1 MKKLLMLGGS
11 HLQIPAIKKARELGH
26 YVITCDYLEDNPGHQ
41 FAHEYYNVS
50 TTDKEAVLELA
61 TRLKIDGIVCYVAD
75 SGASTVAYV
84 AEKLGLP
91 SYPSKSIDILTNK
104 DKFREFQKENGFN
117 IPRAKGYSSYEEA
130 EVDFHNFK
138 MPVMIKPV
146 DSSGSKGISKIDNI
160 ELLKEKVSGALNHS
174 RAKRFL
180 IEEYIENYGPH
191 VGGDGFCVNGQ
202 LVFRCFSNEYFSNDR
217 LNPFVSIL
225 ATWPYIM
232 PERIQNKIHDEIQRV
247 LSLLNMQ
254 TGALN
259 FDIRVDSEENVYII
273 EMAPRNGGEWNPHA
287 IKHAT
292 GVDLIEYTI
301 KAALG
306 EDCSDLKMIVPN
318 GYWASYVLN
327 SPNNGVLKVIEIEEE
342 FRGNNIVEFDSVVN
356 KGEKIFALSG
366 SHEKVGIMILKFNS
380 VKEMNTKMSNIE
392 KFVKVIVE
400 PPSIEKVI
408 NIK

>member
-11 HLQIPAIKKARELGH
+11 QSQIPAIKKARELGH

-41 FAHEYYNVS
+41 FSNEYYNVS
-50 TTDKEAVLELA
+50 ITDKDAVLELA
-61 TRLKIDGIVCYVAD
+61 KKLKVDGIVCYVAD
-75 SGASTVAYV
+75 SGAETVAYV

-91 SYPSKSIDILTNK
+91 SYSTKSIDILTNK
-104 DKFREFQKENGFN
+104 DKFRLFQQENGFN

-130 EVDFHNFK
+130 KDDFYNFK

-160 ELLKEKVSGALNHS
+160 EQLKDKVANAMNHS
-174 RAKRFL
+174 RTKRFI

-191 VGGDGFCVNGQ
+191 VGGDGFCVNSK
-202 LVFRCFSNEYFSNDR
+202 LVFRCFSNEYFSTNR

-225 ATWPYIM
+225 ATWPYVM

-259 FDIRVDSEENVYII
+259 FDIRVDAEENVYII
-273 EMAPRNGGEWNPHA
+273 EMAPRNGGDLNPNA
-287 IKHAT
+287 IKYAT

-306 EDCSDLKMIVPN
+306 EDCSGLKMIHPK
-318 GYWASYVLN
+318 GYWATYVLD
-327 SPNNGVLKVIEIEEE
+327 SPNNGVLKAIEIEEE
-342 FRGNNIVEFDSVVN
+342 FRKNNIVKFDAVVN
-356 KGEKIFALSG
+356 KGERIYALSG
-366 SHEKVGIMILKFNS
+366 SHEKIGIMILKFASLN
-380 VKEMNTKMSNIE
+380 EMENKIDNIGDL
-392 KFVKVIVE
+392 VKVISE
-400 PPSIEKVI
+400 ESTVI
-408 NIK
+408 NI

>member
-11 HLQIPAIKKARELGH
+11 YLQIPAIKKARELGH

-50 TTDKEAVLELA
+50 TTDKEAVLKLA
-61 TRLKIDGIVCYVAD
+61 KKLKIDGIVCYVVD
-75 SGASTVAYV
+75 SGAATVAYV

-91 SYPSKSIDILTNK
+91 SYSSKSIDILTNK
-104 DKFREFQKENGFN
+104 DKFRQFQQENGFN
-117 IPRAKGYSSYEEA
+117 IPRARGYSSYEEA
-130 EVDFHNFK
+130 EVDFQNFK

-160 ELLKEKVSGALNHS
+160 GLLKEKVSNALNHS

-180 IEEYIENYGPH
+180 IEEYIENHGPH
-191 VGGDGFCVNGQ
+191 VGGDGFCVNGK

-217 LNPFVSIL
+217 LNPFVSIN
-225 ATWPYIM
+225 ATWPYVM

-254 TGALN
+254 IGALN
-259 FDIRVDSEENVYII
+259 FDIRVDGEENVYII
-273 EMAPRNGGEWNPHA
+273 EMAPRNGGDWNPHV
-287 IKHAT
+287 IQYAT

-306 EDCSDLKMIVPN
+306 EDCSDLKMIDPK
-318 GYWASYVLN
+318 GYWASHVLN
-327 SPNNGVLKVIEIEEE
+327 SQNNGVLKAIEIEEE
-342 FRGNNIVEFDSVVN
+342 FKKNNIVEFDFVVN
-356 KGEKIFALSG
+356 KGERIYALSG
-366 SHEKVGIMILKFNS
+366 SHEKVGIMILKFASMN
-380 VKEMNTKMSNIE
+380 EMDNKMNNIE
-392 KFVKVIVE
+392 NLVKVIVE
-400 PPSIEKVI
+400 DSTIRKVAI
-408 NIK
+408 I

>member
-11 HLQIPAIKKARELGH
+11 QLQISAIKKARELGH

-41 FAHEYYNVS
+41 FSHEYHNVS
-50 TTDKEAVLELA
+50 ITDKDAVLELA
-61 TRLKIDGIVCYVAD
+61 KKLKVDGIVCYVAD
-75 SGASTVAYV
+75 SGAETVAYV

-91 SYPSKSIDILTNK
+91 SYSAKSIDILTNK
-104 DKFREFQKENGFN
+104 DKFRLFQQENGFN

-130 EVDFHNFK
+130 KDDFHNFK

-146 DSSGSKGISKIDNI
+146 DSSGSKGISKIDSL
-160 ELLKEKVSGALNHS
+160 ELLKEKVTNAMNHS
-174 RAKRFL
+174 RTKRFI

-191 VGGDGFCVNGQ
+191 VGGDGFCVNGK
-202 LVFRCFSNEYFSNDR
+202 LVFRCFSNEYFSTKR

-225 ATWPYIM
+225 ATWPYVM

-259 FDIRVDSEENVYII
+259 FDIRVDAKENVYII
-273 EMAPRNGGEWNPHA
+273 EMAPRNGGDLNPNA
-287 IKHAT
+287 IKYAT

-306 EDCSDLKMIVPN
+306 EDCSDLKMIDPK
-318 GYWASYVLN
+318 GYWATYVLD
-327 SPNNGVLKVIEIEEE
+327 SPNNGVLKAIEIEEE
-342 FRGNNIVEFDSVVN
+342 FRKNNIVEFDSVVK
-356 KGEKIFALSG
+356 KGERIYALSG
-366 SHEKVGIMILKFNS
+366 SHEKIGIMILKFASMN
-380 VKEMNTKMSNIE
+380 EMENKMANIGDL
-392 KFVKVIVE
+392 VKVIAE
-400 PPSIEKVI
+400 ESTVI
-408 NIK
+408 NI

>member
-11 HLQIPAIKKARELGH
+11 QLQISAIKKARELGH

-41 FAHEYYNVS
+41 FSHEYHNVS
-50 TTDKEAVLELA
+50 ITDKDAVLELA
-61 TRLKIDGIVCYVAD
+61 KKLKVDGIVCYVAD
-75 SGASTVAYV
+75 SGAETVAYV

-91 SYPSKSIDILTNK
+91 SYSAKSIDILTNK
-104 DKFREFQKENGFN
+104 DKFRMFQQENGFN

-130 EVDFHNFK
+130 KDDFHNFK

-146 DSSGSKGISKIDNI
+146 DSSGSKGISKIDSL
-160 ELLKEKVSGALNHS
+160 ELLKEKVTNAMNHS
-174 RAKRFL
+174 RTKRFI

-191 VGGDGFCVNGQ
+191 VGGDGFCVNGK
-202 LVFRCFSNEYFSNDR
+202 LVFRCFSNEYFSTKR

-225 ATWPYIM
+225 ATWPYVM

-259 FDIRVDSEENVYII
+259 FDIRVDAKENVYII
-273 EMAPRNGGEWNPHA
+273 EMAPRNGGDLNPNA
-287 IKHAT
+287 IKYAT

-306 EDCSDLKMIVPN
+306 EGCSDLKMIDPK
-318 GYWASYVLN
+318 GYWATYVLD
-327 SPNNGVLKVIEIEEE
+327 SPNNGVLKAIEIEEE
-342 FRGNNIVEFDSVVN
+342 FRKNNIVEFDSVVK
-356 KGEKIFALSG
+356 KGERIYALSG
-366 SHEKVGIMILKFNS
+366 SHEKIGIMILKFASMN
-380 VKEMNTKMSNIE
+380 EMENKMANIGDL
-392 KFVKVIVE
+392 VKVIAE
-400 PPSIEKVI
+400 ESTVI
-408 NIK
+408 NI

>member
-11 HLQIPAIKKARELGH
+11 HLQVPAIKKAREMGH
-26 YVITCDYLEDNPGHQ
+26 YVITCDYLEHNPGHQ

-50 TTDKEAVLELA
+50 TTDKDAVLELA
-61 TRLKIDGIVCYVAD
+61 KKLKVDGIVCYVAD
-75 SGASTVAYV
+75 SGAPTVAYV

-91 SYPSKSIDILTNK
+91 SYPSKSIEILTNK
-104 DKFREFQKENGFN
+104 DKFRQFQKENGFN
-117 IPRAKGYSSYEEA
+117 IPKARGYSSYEEA
-130 EVDFHNFK
+130 EADFHNFK

-146 DSSGSKGISKIDNI
+146 DSSGSKGISKMDNI
-160 ELLKEKVSGALNHS
+160 ALLKEKVSNALNFS
-174 RAKRFL
+174 RAKRFI

-217 LNPFVSIL
+217 LNPFVSII
-225 ATWPYIM
+225 ATWPYVM

-259 FDIRVDSEENVYII
+259 FDIRVDGEENVYII
-273 EMAPRNGGEWNPHA
+273 EMAPRNGGDYNPHA
-287 IKHAT
+287 IKYAT

-306 EDCSDLKMIVPN
+306 EDCTDLKMVAPK
-318 GYWASYVLN
+318 GYWASYLLD
-327 SPNNGVLKVIEIEEE
+327 SSNNGVLKGIEIEEE
-342 FRGNNIVEFDSVVN
+342 FEKNNIVEFDSVVN
-356 KGEKIFALSG
+356 KGERIYALSG
-366 SHEKVGIMILKFNS
+366 SHEKVGIIILKFASMN
-380 VKEMNTKMSNIE
+380 EMDHKMSNIE
-392 KFVKVIVE
+392 NLVKVIVE
-400 PPSIEKVI
+400 DSSMSKVT
-408 NIK
+408 NT

>member
-11 HLQIPAIKKARELGH
+11 HLQVPAIKKAREMGH
-26 YVITCDYLEDNPGHQ
+26 YVITCDYLEHNPGHQ

-50 TTDKEAVLELA
+50 TTDKDAVLELA
-61 TRLKIDGIVCYVAD
+61 KKLKVDGIVCYVAD
-75 SGASTVAYV
+75 SGAPTVAYV

-91 SYPSKSIDILTNK
+91 SYPSKSIEILTNK
-104 DKFREFQKENGFN
+104 DKFRQFQKENGFN
-117 IPRAKGYSSYEEA
+117 IPKARGYSSYEEA
-130 EVDFHNFK
+130 EADFHNFK

-146 DSSGSKGISKIDNI
+146 DSSGSKGISKMDNI
-160 ELLKEKVSGALNHS
+160 ALLKEKVSNALNFS
-174 RAKRFL
+174 RAKRFI

-225 ATWPYIM
+225 ATWPYVM

-259 FDIRVDSEENVYII
+259 FDIRVDGEENVYII
-273 EMAPRNGGEWNPHA
+273 EMAPRNGGDYNPHA
-287 IKHAT
+287 IKYAT

-306 EDCSDLKMIVPN
+306 EDCTDLKMVAPK
-318 GYWASYVLN
+318 GYWASYLLD
-327 SPNNGVLKVIEIEEE
+327 SSNNGVLKGIEIEEE
-342 FRGNNIVEFDSVVN
+342 FEKNNIVEFDSVVN
-356 KGEKIFALSG
+356 KGERIYALSG
-366 SHEKVGIMILKFNS
+366 SHEKVGIIILKFASMN
-380 VKEMNTKMSNIE
+380 EMDHKMSNIE
-392 KFVKVIVE
+392 NLVKVIVE
-400 PPSIEKVI
+400 DSSMSKVT
-408 NIK
+408 NT

>member
-11 HLQIPAIKKARELGH
+11 HLQVPAIKKAREMGH
-26 YVITCDYLEDNPGHQ
+26 YVITCDYLEHNPGHQ

-50 TTDKEAVLELA
+50 TTDKDAVLELA
-61 TRLKIDGIVCYVAD
+61 KKLKVDGIVCYVAD
-75 SGASTVAYV
+75 SGAPTVAYV

-91 SYPSKSIDILTNK
+91 SYPSKSIEILTNK
-104 DKFREFQKENGFN
+104 DKFRQFQKENGFN
-117 IPRAKGYSSYEEA
+117 IPKARGYSSYEEA
-130 EVDFHNFK
+130 EADFHNFK

-146 DSSGSKGISKIDNI
+146 DSSGSKGISKMDNI
-160 ELLKEKVSGALNHS
+160 ALLKEKVSNALNFS
-174 RAKRFL
+174 RAKRFI

-217 LNPFVSIL
+217 LNPFVSII
-225 ATWPYIM
+225 ATWPYVM

-259 FDIRVDSEENVYII
+259 FDIRVDGEENVYII
-273 EMAPRNGGEWNPHA
+273 EMAPRNGGDYNPHA
-287 IKHAT
+287 IKYAT

-306 EDCSDLKMIVPN
+306 EDCTDLKMVAPK
-318 GYWASYVLN
+318 GYWASYLLD
-327 SPNNGVLKVIEIEEE
+327 SSNNGVLKGIEIEEE
-342 FRGNNIVEFDSVVN
+342 FEKNNIVEFDSVVN
-356 KGEKIFALSG
+356 KGERIYALSG
-366 SHEKVGIMILKFNS
+366 SHEKVGIMILKFASMN
-380 VKEMNTKMSNIE
+380 EMDHKMSNIE
-392 KFVKVIVE
+392 NLVKVIVE
-400 PPSIEKVI
+400 DSSMSKVT
-408 NIK
+408 NT

>member
-11 HLQIPAIKKARELGH
+11 QLQISAIKKARELGH

-41 FAHEYYNVS
+41 FSHEYHNVS
-50 TTDKEAVLELA
+50 ITDKDAVLELA
-61 TRLKIDGIVCYVAD
+61 KKLKVDGIVCYVAD
-75 SGASTVAYV
+75 SGAETVAYV

-91 SYPSKSIDILTNK
+91 SYSAKSIDILTNK
-104 DKFREFQKENGFN
+104 DKFRLFQQENGFN

-130 EVDFHNFK
+130 KDDFHNFK

-146 DSSGSKGISKIDNI
+146 DSSGSKGISKIDSL
-160 ELLKEKVSGALNHS
+160 ELLKEKVTNAMNHS
-174 RAKRFL
+174 RTKRFI

-191 VGGDGFCVNGQ
+191 VGGDGFCVNGK
-202 LVFRCFSNEYFSNDR
+202 LVFRCFSNEYFSTKR

-225 ATWPYIM
+225 ATWPYVM

-259 FDIRVDSEENVYII
+259 FDIRVDAKENVYII
-273 EMAPRNGGEWNPHA
+273 EMAPRNGGDLNPNA
-287 IKHAT
+287 IKYAT

-306 EDCSDLKMIVPN
+306 EDCSDLKMIDPK
-318 GYWASYVLN
+318 GYWATYVLD
-327 SPNNGVLKVIEIEEE
+327 SPNNGVLKAIQIEEE
-342 FRGNNIVEFDSVVN
+342 FRKNNIVEFDSVVK
-356 KGEKIFALSG
+356 KGERIYALSG
-366 SHEKVGIMILKFNS
+366 SHEKIGIMILKFASMN
-380 VKEMNTKMSNIE
+380 EMENKMANIGDL
-392 KFVKVIVE
+392 VKVIAE
-400 PPSIEKVI
+400 ESTVI
-408 NIK
+408 NI

>member
-11 HLQIPAIKKARELGH
+11 QLQISAIKKARELGH

-41 FAHEYYNVS
+41 FSHEYHNVS
-50 TTDKEAVLELA
+50 ITDKDAVLELA
-61 TRLKIDGIVCYVAD
+61 KKLKVDGIVCYVAD
-75 SGASTVAYV
+75 SGAETVAYV

-91 SYPSKSIDILTNK
+91 SYSAKSIDILTNK
-104 DKFREFQKENGFN
+104 DKFRLFQQENGFN

-130 EVDFHNFK
+130 KDDFHNFK

-146 DSSGSKGISKIDNI
+146 DSSGSKGISKIDSL
-160 ELLKEKVSGALNHS
+160 ELLKEKVTNAMNHS
-174 RAKRFL
+174 RTKRFI

-191 VGGDGFCVNGQ
+191 VGGDGFCVNGK
-202 LVFRCFSNEYFSNDR
+202 LVFRCFSNEYFSTKR

-225 ATWPYIM
+225 ATWPYVM

-259 FDIRVDSEENVYII
+259 FDIRVDAKENVYII
-273 EMAPRNGGEWNPHA
+273 EMAPRNGGDLNPNA
-287 IKHAT
+287 IKYAT

-306 EDCSDLKMIVPN
+306 EGCSDLKMIDPK
-318 GYWASYVLN
+318 GYWATYVLD
-327 SPNNGVLKVIEIEEE
+327 SPNNGVLKAIEIEEE
-342 FRGNNIVEFDSVVN
+342 FRKNNIVEFDSVVK
-356 KGEKIFALSG
+356 KGERIYALSG
-366 SHEKVGIMILKFNS
+366 SHEKIGIMILKFASMN
-380 VKEMNTKMSNIE
+380 EMENKMANIGDL
-392 KFVKVIVE
+392 VKVIAE
-400 PPSIEKVI
+400 ESTVI
-408 NIK
+408 NI